1 MKVFFFFSFAGI
13 FFFHSMDF
21 PKNGR
26 KEEKEIS
33 FPRQK
38 AEVSINTDGLA

>member
-1 MKVFFFFSFAGI
+1 
-13 FFFHSMDF
+13 MDF